1 MKKRRKIFMYLII
14 ILVLIACV
22 VVVSCDKNF
31 SFNDINER
39 KITDKYIMQI
49 SYPIFNK
56 NWKINR
62 EIKRYVNNEKKEFL
76 KLVKKNDIN
85 DNQLNIGYSYT
96 EKDSICSFHIRTYS
110 LTGDDNKY
118 YRSDKIFYFDK
129 RTNKAIQI
137 NELITSDKIYE
148 VFRNKALD
156 YLNKTDDIL
165 NNEKRINKE
174 LEAKKDN
181 YKIVMFS
188 NDYVHVIL
196 KNNYINRELIIN
208 INYNDVANYLN
219 RNYFNSIEIKSVEL
233 VKNEIPK
240 IRDKKLF
247 NGKKLIA
254 LTFDDGPSY
263 DKTKRL
269 IDELDKRNA
278 RVSFFMLGEHAIKQ
292 PELVKDIYVRGHTIG
307 SHTYDHKQ
315 LTKLEMNEVMHEVNY
330 TNEII
335 KNITEEDVKYLR
347 PPYGSYNKEMLEKID
362 MSFILWNVDV
372 EDWKLKDEKKI
383 ANYIIE
389 NVNDG
394 DIVLLHDIHN
404 ETIEGV
410 IKAIDELQKKDF
422 AFVSIDEL
430 ISYKKIILEKNMVYR
445 FLK

>member
-1 MKKRRKIFMYLII
+1 
-14 ILVLIACV
+14 
-22 VVVSCDKNF
+22 
-31 SFNDINER
+31 
-39 KITDKYIMQI
+39 
-49 SYPIFNK
+49 
-56 NWKINR
+56 
-62 EIKRYVNNEKKEFL
+62 
-76 KLVKKNDIN
+76 
-85 DNQLNIGYSYT
+85 
-96 EKDSICSFHIRTYS
+96 
-110 LTGDDNKY
+110 
-118 YRSDKIFYFDK
+118 
-129 RTNKAIQI
+129 
-137 NELITSDKIYE
+137 
-148 VFRNKALD
+148 
-156 YLNKTDDIL
+156 
-165 NNEKRINKE
+165 
-174 LEAKKDN
+174 
-181 YKIVMFS
+181 
-188 NDYVHVIL
+188 
-196 KNNYINRELIIN
+196 
-208 INYNDVANYLN
+208 
-219 RNYFNSIEIKSVEL
+219 
-233 VKNEIPK
+233 
-240 IRDKKLF
+240 
-247 NGKKLIA
+247 
-254 LTFDDGPSY
+254 
-263 DKTKRL
+263 
-269 IDELDKRNA
+269 
-278 RVSFFMLGEHAIKQ
+278 MLGEHAIKQ